1 MKIHDIISEKPI
13 QEGAFDSLLKIAGK
27 TGGKLLAHPGAIDAA
42 KSAAGKVASSL
53 GHDVKDAGGIVNAY
67 KNIGSTI
74 ARPVTAVA
82 NITGKVAMVIKFFGL
97 YQMFMDYNAAVK
109 RAEADLK
116 AKKITPEQ
124 YKNDIKQQKAILV
137 AQLVIALPGFLL
149 AKIGSNWSLWTIGF
163 KYSRNPLGVAIGT
176 IMATAAVST
185 QAALIQLLRTDTAAN
200 WYAQAIAGTFIG
212 DLSQEVYDRVADLF
226 KTAEQKANG
235 QSGNPNSPDAK
246 ADKDATSSTP
256 GTAPANSTKST
267 PVEPRAAYDQ
277 SIKDKFKGIN

>member
-1 MKIHDIISEKPI
+1 MKIHDIISENI
-13 QEGAFDSLLKIAGK
+13 VQESPGLMKMAYNTAKAALQ
-27 TGGKLLAHPGAIDAA
+27 HPGAIDAA
-42 KSAAGKVASSL
+42 KGAAGKVASAL

-67 KNIGSTI
+67 KNFGKTI
-74 ARPVTAVA
+74 ARPVTAIA
-82 NITGKVAMVIKFFGL
+82 NITGKIAMVLKFFGI
-97 YQMFMDYNAAVK
+97 YQMFMDYNQAVK

-116 AKKITPEQ
+116 AKKITPDQ

-137 AQLVIALPGFLL
+137 AQLAIALPGFLL
-149 AKIGSNWSLWTIGF
+149 AKIGSSWSLWVIAF
-163 KYSRNPLGVAIGT
+163 KYSKNPLGVALGT
-176 IMATAAVST
+176 IMATTAVST

-235 QSGNPNSPDAK
+235 QSANSNSSDAN

-256 GTAPANSTKST
+256 GTAPANPTTST
-267 PVEPRAAYDQ
+267 PVEPKAAYDQ